1 MKYSKIL
8 GWLLLI
14 LSLVLSSS
22 MARGQEIFYDVSN
35 STGTADYLLGSRL
48 VENAAY
54 ATTALTLSSEFSD
67 NSRAYIDLSRSQI
80 FPQTEYSSSMG
91 EIGLQLRYLG
101 IDDNQLY
108 AGLFAYL
115 NQYEEDYSYYNS
127 EGFGLYGKWKYYVK
141 TSQVMTLGYEL
152 ESKKFDEI
160 AEASNTIHNLYL
172 NYNQSFKTKSSIN
185 FQTEIAKQDFWPQTA
200 YETTGR
206 IITTTVMDIPDNTLW
221 TTELRLSQSLGPKS
235 GLTIWLANQSLL
247 NDEADSLILQDGLE
261 NPFIDY
267 FRWEGISA
275 SLRLLYRVN
284 SNNNLKIVH
293 SYAEK
298 TFLDVPVYEFDFQ
311 TMNYTLIDD
320 NLVSLGYDRED
331 TRNHL
336 LLQWTRNWTY
346 NQNTWLSGLE
356 LVLGLGYTQN
366 QSNDAIYDYESM
378 SYSVGL
384 NFNN

>member
-1 MKYSKIL
+1 
-8 GWLLLI
+8 
-14 LSLVLSSS
+14 
-22 MARGQEIFYDVSN
+22 
-35 STGTADYLLGSRL
+35 
-48 VENAAY
+48 
-54 ATTALTLSSEFSD
+54 
-67 NSRAYIDLSRSQI
+67 
-80 FPQTEYSSSMG
+80 
-91 EIGLQLRYLG
+91 
-101 IDDNQLY
+101 
-108 AGLFAYL
+108 
-115 NQYEEDYSYYNS
+115 
-127 EGFGLYGKWKYYVK
+127 
-141 TSQVMTLGYEL
+141 
-152 ESKKFDEI
+152 
-160 AEASNTIHNLYL
+160 
-172 NYNQSFKTKSSIN
+172 
-185 FQTEIAKQDFWPQTA
+185 
-200 YETTGR
+200 
-206 IITTTVMDIPDNTLW
+206 MDIPDNTLW